1 MSRIVRS
8 YLNYT
13 KGEAPTSLWHLL
25 YPVQFVTRAWM
36 RLRIFLFERG
46 IFTTVEPKLPV
57 VSIGNNSFGGTNKT
71 PMCEYIVRMFRDAG
85 INAGVVSRGYKTKH
99 PEPIWIG
106 QDEES
111 FHRDTA
117 GDEPLMLAKRLQDTG
132 VVVAKNRV
140 EGVALL
146 ADLGAEI
153 AVTDDTFQH
162 RRMARDVDIVLVD
175 GTCPF
180 GNGQVIPAGLMREPK
195 TAFSRADMVVIT
207 KANQITKEAV
217 QNTREELEKYIE
229 PEKIFVAEIK
239 YDSWLVYAN
248 STTAVKQ
255 PIEKTPEGSYVV
267 FSAIGNP
274 DGFYR
279 YVTGRGIKVAAERTY
294 QDHHEFTHDDIDKL
308 NLLAKRLGA
317 AGFIC
322 TEKDTMNLPKDKLLE
337 LPVYVL
343 QISVFM
349 EDKARFSEMICEKL
363 RPHLM
368 VASNGYGEDAI
379 GVILAKKMRERF
391 KSAAISAFAFVGS
404 GKHYEKEG
412 IEVVSPSV
420 EMPSGGIVKYNVGE
434 LVNDFRHGLGTSI
447 KRQIATMRKIGREYR
462 TPVCVGDVYLFS
474 NVLWSQGVSPV
485 LLATAKTVHLS
496 GHYRIERFLLRKRS
510 RRVWTRDAE
519 TAQELIADG
528 VSAEFC
534 GNPVMD
540 LISDNEEKVK
550 WEDDSS
556 ARVVLLPGSRPR
568 AYEDIKLVIEAAR
581 ELAKRMK
588 CRFVMVPA
596 PTTDWKKM
604 AGNLEGWTL
613 SKDGKELSCPE
624 TVIRIP
630 AHGQVSA
637 AAADADL
644 LIGLGGTANQLCA
657 GLGLPVVSILET
669 GKLRQKK
676 MLQEA
681 EVLVDANPVALA
693 DAAQKILE
701 DPVLW
706 KEMSEAGIRHLGGQ
720 GALDRVV
727 QYCAAELGWDN
738 RCDVYDKFRKYLD
751 NMTDK
756 PKGAET
762 VVGNQ
767 EN

>member
-8 YLNYT
+8 YLSYT
-13 KGEAPTSLWHLL
+13 RGESPASPWNLL
-25 YPVQFVTRAWM
+25 YPTQFVTRAWM

-71 PMCEYIVRMFRDAG
+71 PMCEYIVRMFHEAG
-85 INAGVVSRGYKTKH
+85 INAGLVSRGYKTKH

-106 QDEES
+106 QDEDS
-111 FHRDTA
+111 FRRDIA
-117 GDEPLMLAKRLQDTG
+117 GDEPLMLAKRLPG
-132 VVVAKNRV
+132 VSIVVAKNRV
-140 EGVALL
+140 KGVELL
-146 ADLGAEI
+146 SDLGAEI

-162 RRMARDVDIVLVD
+162 RRMARDVDVVLVD

-180 GNGQVIPAGLMREPK
+180 GNGRVIPAGLMREPK
-195 TAFSRADMVVIT
+195 TAFGRADMVVIT
-207 KANQITKEAV
+207 KANQITEESV
-217 QNTREELEKYIE
+217 RNTRTELEKYVS
-229 PEKIFVAEIK
+229 PEKIFVAEIN
-239 YDSWLVYAN
+239 YDSWLVYEN
-248 STTAVKQ
+248 GSEPVTK
-255 PIEKTPEGSYVV
+255 PINEKPKGSYVV

-274 DGFYR
+274 EGFYR
-279 YVTGRGIKVAAERTY
+279 YVAGRGITVAAERTY
-294 QDHHEFTHDDIDKL
+294 QDHHEFTAEDVDKL
-308 NLLAKRLGA
+308 NDLAERLGA
-317 AGFIC
+317 SGFIC
-322 TEKDTMNLPKDKLLE
+322 TEKDTMNLPKDAKLK

-343 QISVFM
+343 RISVVM
-349 EDKARFSEMICEKL
+349 PEKERFREMLCEKL

-447 KRQIATMRKIGREYR
+447 KRQIATMRKIGRDYR

-474 NVLWSQGVSPV
+474 NVLWGQGVSPV
-485 LLATAKTVHLS
+485 LLATAKSVHLS
-496 GHYRIERFLLRKRS
+496 GHYRVERFLLRKRS

-519 TAQELIADG
+519 TAQELTADG

-540 LISDNEEKVK
+540 LINDSDKGVEWK
-550 WEDDSS
+550 DDKS

-568 AYEDIKLVIEAAR
+568 AYNDISLVIEAAR
-581 ELAKRMK
+581 ELSKRVQ
-588 CRFVMVPA
+588 CQFVMVPA
-596 PTTDWKKM
+596 PTTNWAKM
-604 AGNLEGWTL
+604 AGSLEGWTL
-613 SKDGKELSCPE
+613 SADGTELSCRE
-624 TVIRIP
+624 TSIHIHT
-630 AHGQVSA
+630 HGQVTA
-637 AAADADL
+637 AATGADL

-657 GLGLPVVSILET
+657 GLGLPVVSIMET

-676 MLQEA
+676 LLQEA
-681 EVLVDANPVALA
+681 EVLVDANPAALA

-701 DPVLW
+701 DPELW
-706 KEMSEAGIRHLGGQ
+706 KSMSEAGIRHLGGQ
-720 GALDRVV
+720 GALDSVV
-727 QYCAAELGWDN
+727 QYCASELGWDN
-738 RCDVYDKFRKYLD
+738 RCSVYEKFRNYID
-751 NMTDK
+751 
-756 PKGAET
+756 ASSET
-762 VVGNQ
+762 GRG
-767 EN
+767 E